1 MVTTTDANGN
11 YSFSGLSDV
20 TNTITPSLAGYTFRP
35 TNRPVYI
42 FGQDAAG
49 FDFSGFT
56 QSSVAAT
63 LHTVYLESDGTVWTW
78 GNNSNGQLG
87 NGTNGPGT
95 DSSVPVQVPGLSGM
109 TAIAAGTNFTV
120 ALKNDGTVWTCGY
133 NGYGQLGN
141 GTNGPGTDSNIPVQ
155 VSETSGLSNVIAIAA
170 GYDHTIALMNSSGGI
185 AWAWGHNL
193 NGQLGNGTQTDS
205 NIPVQAGGLNNI
217 LAIAAG
223 NAFTVALQNVGLDSQ
238 VWAWGSNN
246 NGQLGNG
253 NINDSW
259 SPVNVSGLSSTG
271 AISVAAGYDHAV
283 AMKTDGTVW
292 AWGGNSNGQLGN
304 GTTDGS
310 VTPVQVSEMSGVAAV
325 AAGEKD
331 TVTLRIDGTVWAWG
345 YNFYGQLGNN
355 STADSPIPVQAL

>member
-1 MVTTTDANGN
+1 
-11 YSFSGLSDV
+11 
-20 TNTITPSLAGYTFRP
+20 
-35 TNRPVYI
+35 
-42 FGQDAAG
+42 
-49 FDFSGFT
+49 
-56 QSSVAAT
+56 
-63 LHTVYLESDGTVWTW
+63 
-78 GNNSNGQLG
+78 
-87 NGTNGPGT
+87 
-95 DSSVPVQVPGLSGM
+95 
-109 TAIAAGTNFTV
+109 
-120 ALKNDGTVWTCGY
+120 
-133 NGYGQLGN
+133 
-141 GTNGPGTDSNIPVQ
+141 
-155 VSETSGLSNVIAIAA
+155 
-170 GYDHTIALMNSSGGI
+170 
-185 AWAWGHNL
+185 
-193 NGQLGNGTQTDS
+193 
-205 NIPVQAGGLNNI
+205 VQAGGLNNI